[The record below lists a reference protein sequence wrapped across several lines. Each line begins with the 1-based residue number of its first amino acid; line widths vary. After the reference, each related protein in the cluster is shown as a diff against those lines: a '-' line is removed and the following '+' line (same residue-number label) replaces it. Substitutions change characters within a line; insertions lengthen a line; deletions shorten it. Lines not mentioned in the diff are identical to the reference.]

1 LNIKVLLLAGLL
13 LVAFQTAA
21 GGESYRHFPGAPAD
35 ERTLR
40 AQDRVEELYER
51 GEYARAL
58 MICKEDLA
66 PKGDKYAQYTIG
78 FMHLAGQG
86 VPPDNASALAWYRL
100 AAERGDPA
108 LVRARDNL
116 FRQMSPEKIEES
128 NRIFADLWRD
138 MGDSRILLRLIR
150 SDIET
155 LKSRTGSR
163 IPGASS
169 SPLAVIDVSGN
180 GVSERY
186 YDTIQERLKTR
197 LKYLKSNVRII
208 DIDLGQHN
216 ELVRN
221 LEAELTTEVAALDLP

>member
-1 LNIKVLLLAGLL
+1 
-13 LVAFQTAA
+13 
-21 GGESYRHFPGAPAD
+21 
-35 ERTLR
+35 
-40 AQDRVEELYER
+40 
-51 GEYARAL
+51 
-58 MICKEDLA
+58 
-66 PKGDKYAQYTIG
+66 
-78 FMHLAGQG
+78 
-86 VPPDNASALAWYRL
+86 
-100 AAERGDPA
+100 
-108 LVRARDNL
+108 
-116 FRQMSPEKIEES
+116 
-128 NRIFADLWRD
+128 

-155 LKSRTGSR
+155 LKSRTGPR